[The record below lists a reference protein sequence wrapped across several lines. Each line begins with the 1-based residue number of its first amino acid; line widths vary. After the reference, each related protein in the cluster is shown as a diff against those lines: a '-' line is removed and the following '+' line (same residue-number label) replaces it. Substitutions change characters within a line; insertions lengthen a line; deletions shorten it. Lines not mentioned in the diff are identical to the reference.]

1 MADHP
6 WSAGE
11 ARWIRPFLRL
21 QTDDPNGAGM
31 TNPAWTNRT
40 GRPDRYPPSNP
51 LPGLDPGVFQAIV
64 QPVPFIYAHIKNT
77 NH

>member
-21 QTDDPNGAGM
+21 QTDDPNGGHDEPRLDES
-31 TNPAWTNRT
+31 NGPS
-40 GRPDRYPPSNP
+40 RPLSPIQSPP
-51 LPGLDPGVFQAIV
+51 GA
-64 QPVPFIYAHIKNT
+64 
-77 NH
+77 